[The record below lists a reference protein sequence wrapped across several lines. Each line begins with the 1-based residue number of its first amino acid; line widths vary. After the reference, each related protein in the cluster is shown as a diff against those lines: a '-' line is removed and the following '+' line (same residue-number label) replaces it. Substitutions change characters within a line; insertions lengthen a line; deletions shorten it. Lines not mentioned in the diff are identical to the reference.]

1 MTVQLVRPGRLLLAL
16 GSVSLLTFAAA
27 CSKPAS
33 TLPLSGTIN
42 VLGPVPAFEP
52 NALPLDWV
60 IDGKAGRGQLTVVKR
75 AGVPALKVINGQ
87 QRFVA
92 VKPTQASLL
101 ATPYLSWAW
110 NMDPQPSGVHPVRLV
125 VGFHGGNPKSRGLR
139 ATGLVSPGDTLPPH
153 DRAVVITWGESALQR
168 GSITKPKSSTRRQ
181 AASRYTA
188 RGGHE
193 NTGSWWLET
202 VDLSDIY
209 RRAWPED
216 DAGLSRITFIGIASA
231 AGKPPSPAYISGL
244 RLSR

>member
-1 MTVQLVRPGRLLLAL
+1 MTVRLARPGRLLLAL
-16 GSVSLLTFAAA
+16 GSISLLAFAAA

-33 TLPLSGTIN
+33 NVTPSGTMN

-60 IDGKAGRGQLTVVKR
+60 IAGKAERGQCTVVER
-75 AGVPALKVINGQ
+75 DGVPAVRVINGRR
-87 QRFVA
+87 RFGA
-92 VKPTQASLL
+92 VKPTRASLL

-110 NMDPQPSGVHPVRLV
+110 NMEPQSSGVHPVRLV
-125 VGFHGGNPKSRGLR
+125 VGFYGGNPKSRGLGG
-139 ATGLVSPGDTLPPH
+139 TGLVFPGGARPPH

-188 RGGHE
+188 RGGRE

-216 DAGLSRITFIGIASA
+216 DPGLSRITFIGIAAA
-231 AGKPPSPAYISGL
+231 AGKPPSAAYISGL